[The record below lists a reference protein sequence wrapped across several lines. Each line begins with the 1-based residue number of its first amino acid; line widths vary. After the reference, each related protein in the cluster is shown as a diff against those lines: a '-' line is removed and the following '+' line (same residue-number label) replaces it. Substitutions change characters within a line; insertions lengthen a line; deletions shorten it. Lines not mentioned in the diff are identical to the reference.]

1 MDCALSMEFSRQEY
15 WSGLRFPCSGGLP
28 DPGIKPRSP
37 AMQVDS
43 LMSEP
48 PECAL
53 SFGLPWRLRCKE
65 SSCIARNPDSIPGLG
80 RSPREVNGYLLHY
93 SCLENSMGRGAWQV
107 AVHILHLK
115 TFEVSPGHLRLPP
128 AVFSE
133 LPTAWLSN
141 QIPKQRLLSLYSV
154 ESNQSIATWLL
165 IIWWISLYINQ
176 EAVKYVNG

>member
-1 MDCALSMEFSRQEY
+1 MRNTTVKYMVSFLLSTGVCSRLKA
-15 WSGLRFPCSGGLP
+15 WGFPGGS
-28 DPGIKPRSP
+28 DG
-37 AMQVDS
+37 
-43 LMSEP
+43 
-48 PECAL
+48 
-53 SFGLPWRLRCKE
+53 KE
-65 SSCIARNPDSIPGLG
+65 SSCSARDPDSIPGLG
-80 RSPREVNGYLLHY
+80 RSPWKGNDYLLHY
-93 SCLENSMGRGAWQV
+93 SYLENSMGRGAWQ
-107 AVHILHLK
+107 ASVHILHLK
-115 TFEVSPGHLRLPP
+115 MYEVSPGHLRLPP